1 MSFQEDKNQLIEY
14 ITQGMRYSENEQ
26 ELEEFFEFLDR
37 LEAKAL
43 METQYYALV
52 AEDRKSVV

>member
-37 LEAKAL
+37 LEAKA
-43 METQYYALV
+43 QIGRAHV
-52 AEDRKSVV
+52 

>member
-26 ELEEFFEFLDR
+26 ELEEFSSFWTDWKQKPSWKHSTMHWLR
-37 LEAKAL
+37 ML
-43 METQYYALV
+43 T
-52 AEDRKSVV
+52 RR